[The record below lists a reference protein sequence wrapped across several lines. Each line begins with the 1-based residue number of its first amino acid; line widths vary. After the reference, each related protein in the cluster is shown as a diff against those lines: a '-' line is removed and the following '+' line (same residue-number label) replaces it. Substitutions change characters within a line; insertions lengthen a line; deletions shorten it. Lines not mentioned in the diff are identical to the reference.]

1 MENQETITITTNE
14 LRTLLIDAKY
24 AVELAKD
31 LAEEIGHDTTASGSV
46 GYKAGEI
53 FTRLDLAYDKLHD
66 AVEDHVPYIYKVEED
81 DGFRTFNEA
90 PYGED

>member
-1 MENQETITITTNE
+1 MENQETITIATNE

-24 AVELAKD
+24 AVETAKD

-53 FTRLDLAYDKLHD
+53 FARLDLAYDKLYD
-66 AVEDHVPYIYKVEED
+66 ALEEHVPYIDEISE
-81 DGFRTFNEA
+81 NN
-90 PYGED
+90 

>member
-1 MENQETITITTNE
+1 MENQETITIATNE

-24 AVELAKD
+24 AVELGKD

-53 FTRLDLAYDKLHD
+53 FARLDLAYDKLYD
-66 AVEDHVPYIYKVEED
+66 ALEEHVPYIDEISE
-81 DGFRTFNEA
+81 NN
-90 PYGED
+90 

>member
-1 MENQETITITTNE
+1 MENQETITIATNE

-24 AVELAKD
+24 AVETAKD

-53 FTRLDLAYDKLHD
+53 FARLDLAYDKLYD
-66 AVEDHVPYIYKVEED
+66 ALEEHVPYIDETSE
-81 DGFRTFNEA
+81 NN
-90 PYGED
+90 

>member
-53 FTRLDLAYDKLHD
+53 FARLDLAYDKLYD
-66 AVEDHVPYIYKVEED
+66 AVEDHIPYIDEISE
-81 DGFRTFNEA
+81 NN
-90 PYGED
+90 